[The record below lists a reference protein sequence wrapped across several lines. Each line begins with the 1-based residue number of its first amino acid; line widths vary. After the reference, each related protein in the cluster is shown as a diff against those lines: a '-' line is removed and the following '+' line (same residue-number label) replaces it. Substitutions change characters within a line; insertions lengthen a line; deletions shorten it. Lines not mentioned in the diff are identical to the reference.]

1 MQSLLKG
8 KNEEE
13 ELSRRKTLDIFV
25 GAVSTLY
32 ARMVSGDSPLELLKE
47 MAKKQHIYRNGFVT
61 SCVCLDD
68 SVSENDGLK
77 PLHYCLSPIPSTSN
91 LMIAEVGEKDIYSVV
106 FSEVRGQ
113 QVIDLHTHLLPPSHG
128 ALCLW
133 GIDELLT
140 YHYLVAEYFIIAP
153 PTITPE
159 GFYSMSKREQ
169 ADLIWD
175 ALFIQ
180 RSPISEAT
188 RGVLTTLVSMGL
200 EAHLKER
207 DLNAIRSYY
216 DTFRN
221 EGLSGVE
228 RFVEKV
234 YEISGVRYAI
244 MTNIPFSKVEVQHWR
259 PKKKVSKQRMHILI
273 TSSIT
278 VYITYII

>member
-1 MQSLLKG
+1 M
-8 KNEEE
+8 
-13 ELSRRKTLDIFV
+13 KTLEIFAS
-25 GAVSTLY
+25 AVSTLY
-32 ARMVSGDSPLELLKE
+32 ARMVSGDNTVMLLKE
-47 MAKKQHIYRNGFVT
+47 MSKNKHIYRNGLAT
-61 SCVCLDD
+61 DCVCLDD
-68 SVSENDGLK
+68 SVLENDWLK
-77 PLHYCLSPIPSTSN
+77 PLHYCQSPIPSTSS
-91 LMIAEVGEKDIYSVV
+91 LMKAEVGETDIYSVV
-106 FSEVRGQ
+106 FSDVRGQ

-188 RGVLTTLVSMGL
+188 RGILTTLVSMGL

-244 MTNIPFSKVEVQHWR
+244 MTNIPFSSIEAQHWR
-259 PKKKVSKQRMHILI
+259 PKKKVSKQRMHILA
-273 TSSIT
+273 TSFDT
-278 VYITYII
+278 VLYITCIF